1 MMKKIWITGLIL
13 FIAIFGVSAFI
24 LTKDKPSPELA
35 SAQTIDEGV
44 KHEKIIEIAVEKNIN
59 GEITS
64 GEVLIT
70 FEDPSTLP
78 VYRETTLGVF
88 LSREGNQLTLGTGSI
103 EVEIGVEVINDEDP
117 VKDINVSYTGDPINV
132 LVTPDTEIYKD
143 VTEIPEI
150 TAEYLETGE
159 KLVMIEI
166 QPGYLED
173 LEENMIIRVW
183 GENSDGTVIAN
194 VLVYELVD

>member
-1 MMKKIWITGLIL
+1 MKKIWITGLIL

>member
-1 MMKKIWITGLIL
+1 MKKIWITGLIL

-88 LSREGNQLTLGTGSI
+88 LSREWNQLTLGTGSI

>member
-1 MMKKIWITGLIL
+1 MKKIWITGLIL

-88 LSREGNQLTLGTGSI
+88 LSREWNQLTLGTGSI

-150 TAEYLETGE
+150 TAEDLETGE